1 MKRHEIV
8 KTFWLFGIKQAYACL
23 FGGYL
28 LAIIVITAFYYPFH
42 TLHRYD
48 FLFISAVVF
57 QIFLIL
63 TRLESMREV
72 LVILVFHVLATLM
85 ELFKT
90 SPTIHSWS
98 YPGGFAIGI
107 AGVPLFA
114 GFMYSAVGS
123 YIARVWR
130 VFEFR
135 FSHYPD
141 KRWTIALVACIYINF
156 FTHHFWFD
164 FRWILVLFAIVLY
177 GRTMVYFKVSDSYL
191 RMPLLVGFL
200 LVSLFIWF
208 AENIS
213 TLSSVWV
220 YPNQRHGWTMVP
232 PQKLVAWWLLMM
244 ISFVLVSLVH
254 KPQALTAAEDVSLVA
269 EREPG

>member
-1 MKRHEIV
+1 MNRHEIL
-8 KTFWLFGIKQAYACL
+8 KTFWLFGIKQAYSCL

-28 LAIIVITAFYYPFH
+28 LAIIVVTAFYYPFH
-42 TLHRYD
+42 ALHRYD
-48 FLFISAVVF
+48 FLFLSAIVF
-57 QIFLIL
+57 QLLLIAI
-63 TRLESMREV
+63 RLESMREV

-90 SPTIHSWS
+90 SPAIRSWN
-98 YPGGFAIGI
+98 YPGQYVIGI

-123 YIARVWR
+123 YLARVWR

-135 FSHYPD
+135 FTRYPD
-141 KRWTIALVACIYINF
+141 RRWTVALVALIYINF

-164 FRWILVLFAIVLY
+164 FRWVLVALAMLLY
-177 GRTMVYFKVSDSYL
+177 GRTMVYFKVADRYL

-220 YPNQRHGWTMVP
+220 YPSQRHGWHLVSP
-232 PQKLVAWWLLMM
+232 EKLVAWWLLMM
-244 ISFVLVSLVH
+244 LSFVLVSLVH
-254 KPQALTAAEDVSLVA
+254 KPQIMPAMADEALVA
-269 EREPG
+269 ERDTG

>member
-1 MKRHEIV
+1 MNRQEILQ
-8 KTFWLFGIKQAYACL
+8 TFWLFGIKQAYACL

-42 TLHRYD
+42 SLHRYD
-48 FLFISAVVF
+48 FLFLSAVAF
-57 QIFLIL
+57 QVFLIA
-63 TRLESMREV
+63 TRLESTREV
-72 LVILVFHVLATLM
+72 LVILVFHVLATCM

-90 SPTIHSWS
+90 SPAIRSWN
-98 YPGGFAIGI
+98 YPGQYVIGI

-141 KRWTIALVACIYINF
+141 VRLTVVLVIAIYVNF
-156 FTHHFWFD
+156 FTHHFFFD
-164 FRWILVLFAIVLY
+164 IRWILVVFAFALY
-177 GRTMVYFKVSDSYL
+177 GRTMIYFKVAEKYL
-191 RMPLLVGFL
+191 KMPLLLGFL

-220 YPNQRHGWTMVP
+220 YPNQRHGWHMVSP
-232 PQKLVAWWLLMM
+232 EKLVAWWLLMM

-254 KPQALTAAEDVSLVA
+254 KPRAMSAAADVPLVA
-269 EREPG
+269 EQEPG